1 MTRKSFEEREKMD
14 PSSSSDDITSK
25 GVGLRK
31 SEMQFSS
38 SMVRLKNNFR
48 GKRMMLDAAPSSDT
62 GLGVIAAVSF
72 LPASFLWTL
81 KCWNEQYVYSKGA
94 TYIIIT
100 MV

>member
-1 MTRKSFEEREKMD
+1 MD
-14 PSSSSDDITSK
+14 PSSSSDDIMSK
-25 GVGLRK
+25 GVDLKK

-38 SMVRLKNNFR
+38 SMVRLKNNSR

-62 GLGVIAAVSF
+62 GLGVIAAVSL